1 MFRRPFLSPKQA
13 NFTCVYL
20 LAASA
25 IFFAILVAPTV
36 KPDMPI
42 KEAAAN
48 LINVFIL
55 TLFCVFKGM
64 LCIFYLSAS
73 AILWAILVAPTV
85 RPDIPIKEAA
95 ANLIKVFIVCLTFL
109 FVGRKTA

>member
-1 MFRRPFLSPKQA
+1 MQRPSECSDGLFYHQNKL

-55 TLFCVFKGM
+55 TLFCVFKGV
-64 LCIFYLSAS
+64 LCI
-73 AILWAILVAPTV
+73 
-85 RPDIPIKEAA
+85 
-95 ANLIKVFIVCLTFL
+95 FL
-109 FVGRKTA
+109 FVGISHIVGDIGCADGQAGHTD

>member
-1 MFRRPFLSPKQA
+1 
-13 NFTCVYL
+13 
-20 LAASA
+20 
-25 IFFAILVAPTV
+25 
-36 KPDMPI
+36 MPI

-55 TLFCVFKGM
+55 TLFCVFKGV
-64 LCIFYLSAS
+64 CVFFYLSAS

-95 ANLIKVFIVCLTFL
+95 ASLIKVFIVCLTFL

>member
-1 MFRRPFLSPKQA
+1 MIVWNETRPSECSDGLFYHQNKL
-13 NFTCVYL
+13 NFTGVYL

-55 TLFCVFKGM
+55 TLFCVFKGV

-73 AILWAILVAPTV
+73 AILWG
-85 RPDIPIKEAA
+85 DIGCTDGQAGH
-95 ANLIKVFIVCLTFL
+95 TD
-109 FVGRKTA
+109 